1 MRTRMIEALR
11 AHYQG
16 EIAKHKM
23 NVEVYFGNPVGV
35 GDHIDIMETISK
47 EIGQIAE

>member
-1 MRTRMIEALR
+1 
-11 AHYQG
+11 
-16 EIAKHKM
+16 M

-47 EIGQIAE
+47 EIGQIAEYEDKLMILDTHFTPHERVKI